1 MRKNK
6 KIAIKVLEKRVS
18 IKKNNYID
26 NTIQCTYIYIFNV
39 HIHYQRHYL
48 LHFKIKKKNLNSPI
62 ISNSLLHT

>member
-1 MRKNK
+1 MILFHMRKNK

-26 NTIQCTYIYIFNV
+26 NTISMYIFIINATIYYV
-39 HIHYQRHYL
+39 L
-48 LHFKIKKKNLNSPI
+48 KLKKKNLNSPI

>member
-26 NTIQCTYIYIFNV
+26 NTIQCTYIYIY
-39 HIHYQRHYL
+39 IQCTY
-48 LHFKIKKKNLNSPI
+48 
-62 ISNSLLHT
+62 SLSTSLFITF

>member
-1 MRKNK
+1 MISFHMRKNK

-26 NTIQCTYIYIFNV
+26 NTISMYIFIINATIYYV
-39 HIHYQRHYL
+39 L
-48 LHFKIKKKNLNSPI
+48 KLKKKNLNSPI

>member
-26 NTIQCTYIYIFNV
+26 NTIQCTYIYIYSMYIFIINV
-39 HIHYQRHYL
+39 TIYYIL
-48 LHFKIKKKNLNSPI
+48 KLKKKI
-62 ISNSLLHT
+62 